1 MGRSPCC
8 DESGLKK
15 GPWTPEEDSKLIDYI
30 QKHGHGSW
38 RALPK
43 HAGILSL
50 FSILEGIENSELQE
64 VPALEPIGFR
74 KRHPTFSNFF
84 IYGPFFVRCCRAQQM
99 RQELQVEMDKLLE
112 T

>member
-15 GPWTPEEDSKLIDYI
+15 GPWTPEEDDKLIKHI

-43 HAGILSL
+43 LAGRLLLIPPSTPSRHILPGL
-50 FSILEGIENSELQE
+50 VE
-64 VPALEPIGFR
+64 
-74 KRHPTFSNFF
+74 FSNECVYVCG
-84 IYGPFFVRCCRAQQM
+84 IYRS
-99 RQELQVEMDKLLE
+99 
-112 T
+112 